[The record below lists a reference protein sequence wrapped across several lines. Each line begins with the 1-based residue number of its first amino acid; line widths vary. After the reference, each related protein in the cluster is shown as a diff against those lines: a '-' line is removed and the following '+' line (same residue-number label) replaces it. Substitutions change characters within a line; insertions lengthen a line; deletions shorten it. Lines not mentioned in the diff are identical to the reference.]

1 MLFRSEEDPIAI
13 DLLEQYDFEYMYNQN
28 LLEEEVREILEYFRL
43 LD

>member
-1 MLFRSEEDPIAI
+1 MLEEDPIAI
-13 DLLEQYDFEYMYNQN
+13 ALLEQYDFEYMYNQN